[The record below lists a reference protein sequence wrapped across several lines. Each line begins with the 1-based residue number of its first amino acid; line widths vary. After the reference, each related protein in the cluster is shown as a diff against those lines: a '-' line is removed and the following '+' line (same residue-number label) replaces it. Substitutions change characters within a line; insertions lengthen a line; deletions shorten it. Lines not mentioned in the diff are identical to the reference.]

1 MRARS
6 FTLLLVA
13 LISLVLIFFAVRS
26 RIHPGNRN
34 GMVIHSR

>member
-13 LISLVLIFFAVRS
+13 LICLLVLLFVLRS
-26 RIHPGNRN
+26 RIGTDR
-34 GMVIHSR
+34 GTGLLVHSK